1 MGGCTEKVL
10 EWFDYLRASAHPGC
24 EVSCQGYR
32 IGLHRRFVR
41 ASSKLT
47 RQAVKKGVSCYKAD
61 RFVASLP
68 RFLSVQLSLAV
79 REFHTAGEERCEW
92 GHGRGVCEPLMPD
105 VVAPEVQQNDR
116 SYIRELSGPTFD
128 PLHKNF
134 ARWAVTR
141 STEYLKKSQDCQNW
155 GVGACPGQYETTRYQ

>member
-79 REFHTAGEERCEW
+79 REFRTAGEERCER
-92 GHGRGVCEPLMPD
+92 GHARTGCMR
-105 VVAPEVQQNDR
+105 
-116 SYIRELSGPTFD
+116 TFD
-128 PLHKNF
+128 
-134 ARWAVTR
+134 AR
-141 STEYLKKSQDCQNW
+141 CC
-155 GVGACPGQYETTRYQ
+155 GA